1 MASKSL
7 NSATFVELFEL
18 ATTFCD
24 EEEVDR
30 ALKQNELREAFLELF
45 VDVGDEERAKLEAN
59 LDSMRMKALP
69 GSCEHDAALLEAK
82 LFVIPEGAR
91 ELVLRELL
99 DVMCDDEA
107 RKTSLRLEVRMRHV
121 LASYGQDDFETEGS
135 SVRLAEPH
143 YAYEPGGFIAFNAGG
158 RHASIYQSGV
168 VVLCFDP
175 EGVFFNEL
183 GKDIELVSERAEFC
197 HWPTLV
203 FSDPANFKVWYEPV
217 RRGSHRDACIHDKQ
231 IRLLY
236 ERFAD
241 AVRKNGRRFARLI
254 NSINSGFGTNNIAP
268 SLIFHAFMET
278 PDVRLL
284 HAQTLRE
291 AATALLHG
299 NAQGM
304 DYIEWRQLAESSV
317 AGSSS
322 CSIAPWLLTFE
333 VFRTAIEDRDSETV
347 SSWITSPHIVW
358 PWIWL
363 RVLYPY
369 MARTVVDFFR
379 EFATEAPAKKAQ
391 KYQAFITSFGVG
403 LESISDPEQ
412 DNYSVAYTLTRFAS
426 LLVSCGL
433 FDRPS
438 SDEIEQFVEVEHS
451 VIEAFERS
459 CMNQGVAL
467 VSTSALFGEYM
478 QLQVDGIALERGAGT
493 TLQMIVAEVFVE
505 GMVKM
510 KGAVLMDYHQ
520 WESAS
525 VTSLH
530 GVRSFDAG
538 AWQSIFEVFTIAL
551 RDERHRMDWLGHP
564 TVFWPWVWLRVHH
577 LWVVRQFMGFF
588 AWWEWDTSS
597 EAQASE
603 VYNIFCASLGVGLEL
618 YKTSTELHEEDFRMS
633 FDSERMEIA
642 ALLGAVGLY
651 QRNAGHEVFA
661 FLEQEYEV
669 IKAFE
674 ASCMRQGIGSI
685 L

>member
-45 VDVGDEERAKLEAN
+45 VDVGDEERAELEAN

-69 GSCEHDAALLEAK
+69 GSCERDAALLEAK

-107 RKTSLRLEVRMRHV
+107 HKTSLRSEIRMRQV

-135 SVRLAEPH
+135 SVRLAEPR
-143 YAYEPGGFIAFNAGG
+143 YVYEPGGFIAFNACG
-158 RHASIYQSGV
+158 RNASIYESKV

-175 EGVFFNEL
+175 DMVFFKEY
-183 GKDIELVSERAEFC
+183 GRKPEWIRESADFC
-197 HWPTLV
+197 RWPTLV
-203 FSDPANFKVWYEPV
+203 FSSPMDFWMWYGPI
-217 RRGSHRDACIHDKQ
+217 RRGFHRNAIIHDRQ
-231 IRLLY
+231 VRLLY
-236 ERFAD
+236 KRFVG
-241 AVRKNGRRFARLI
+241 AVHKNGCRFARLI
-254 NSINSGFGTNNIAP
+254 NQINRGFVPI
-268 SLIFHAFMET
+268 SFIFHAFMET

-284 HAQTLRE
+284 HAQMLRE
-291 AATALLHG
+291 SATALLRG
-299 NAQGM
+299 NAWGM
-304 DYIEWRQLAESSV
+304 DYNEWLQL
-317 AGSSS
+317 AGSSFARNS
-322 CSIAPWLLTFE
+322 NGSIATSLLAFE
-333 VFRTAIEDRDSETV
+333 LFRKATEDRDSETV
-347 SSWITSPHIVW
+347 SSWITSPQIVW

-369 MARTVVDFFR
+369 TALAVVDFCG
-379 EFATEAPAKKAQ
+379 EFATETPAKKAQ

-403 LESISDPEQ
+403 LESIPDPEQ
-412 DNYSVAYTLTRFAS
+412 FADAFAYFTS

-433 FDRPS
+433 FDRRS
-438 SDEIEQFVEVEHS
+438 SDEIEQFVEVEYS

-459 CMNQGVAL
+459 CMNQGEAL
-467 VSTSALFGEYM
+467 VSTSALFGEHM
-478 QLQVDGIALERGAGT
+478 QLQVDGIAMERGAGT
-493 TLQMIVAEVFVE
+493 TLQMIVAEVLVE
-505 GMVKM
+505 GMVKK
-510 KGAVLMDYHQ
+510 KGAVLMDYHH

-525 VTSLH
+525 VASLR
-530 GVRSFDAG
+530 GVRSFDTD

-551 RDERHRMDWLGHP
+551 RDERHRMDWLGQP

-588 AWWEWDTSS
+588 AKWEWDTSS

-603 VYNIFCASLGVGLEL
+603 IYNIFCASLGVGLEL

-642 ALLGAVGLY
+642 ALLAAVGLY
-651 QRNAGHEVFA
+651 QRNAGHEAFA